1 MGSVEGE
8 AEEGGLDHQRRS
20 YYAMA
25 LRKAAVGP
33 ILKNLEVNVFDVRTT
48 SLCAYA

>member
-20 YYAMA
+20 YYTMA